1 MGFSRQEYW
10 SGLPF
15 SPPVDHNLS
24 ELYSMTCLSPVALH
38 SMTHIFI
45 ELRRPLH
52 HDKAVIYE
60 GAYLC
65 VCLIFSRR
73 LDLSAVGLTAS
84 FTVSGKLL
92 TKGQAQAS
100 GNAFRLFL
108 ETFRQLSDLKE
119 WRKSAG
125 SSVSLLSETSS
136 SCSFR
141 KPIQFVARRK

>member
-73 LDLSAVGLTAS
+73 LEAA
-84 FTVSGKLL
+84 
-92 TKGQAQAS
+92 
-100 GNAFRLFL
+100 
-108 ETFRQLSDLKE
+108 KE
-119 WRKSAG
+119 
-125 SSVSLLSETSS
+125 
-136 SCSFR
+136 
-141 KPIQFVARRK
+141 